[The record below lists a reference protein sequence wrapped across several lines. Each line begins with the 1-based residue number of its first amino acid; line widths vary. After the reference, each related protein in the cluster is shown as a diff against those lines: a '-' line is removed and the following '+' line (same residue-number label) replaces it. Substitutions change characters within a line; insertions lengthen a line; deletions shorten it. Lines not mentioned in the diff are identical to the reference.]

1 MLFIKNAEIYTMAD
15 EIIENG
21 CILIEAGKIK
31 EIGNDLVAPLD
42 ATVVDA
48 SGKKV
53 FPGFIDAHCHIGM
66 WEEGIGFEGADGNEM
81 TDPVTPHLRAIDAL
95 NPRDEA
101 FENAIKGGVTAA
113 ATGPGSA
120 NVIGGTFAVVK
131 LHGDRIDDMV
141 MNPSVAMKC
150 AFGEN
155 PKRVYAEKKIT
166 PTTRMG
172 TAAKLRETLA
182 KAVEYSKKIELA
194 GDDASKLPAY
204 DMKLEAMLPVVKG
217 EIPLKAHAHRADDI
231 FTSIRIAKEFGVK
244 LTLEHCTE
252 GHLIA
257 DHLAKEGY
265 FATIGPSFGSK
276 SKFELN
282 NKTFDTPRVMVEA
295 GCKIA
300 IMTDSPV
307 IPLEYLPMCAALA
320 HKAGLDEM
328 EALKCITINP
338 AEVLGV
344 QERIGSLEAG
354 KDADIVIWDRHPFD
368 LQAHVEMTIVN
379 GEIVYKK

>member
-1 MLFIKNAEIYTMAD
+1 MLLIKNAKVFTMAG
-15 EIIENG
+15 ELIENG
-21 CILIEAGKIK
+21 CILVENGKIK
-31 EIGNDLVAPLD
+31 EVGTDLVAPLD
-42 ATVVDA
+42 AEIIDA
-48 SGKKV
+48 EGKNV

-81 TDPVTPHLRAIDAL
+81 TDPITPHLRAIDAI

-101 FENAIKGGVTAA
+101 FENAIKGGVTTA

-120 NVIGGTFAVVK
+120 NVIGGVFSVIK
-131 LHGDRIDDMV
+131 LHGDRVDDMIV
-141 MNPSVAMKC
+141 KETLAMKC

-155 PKRVYAEKKIT
+155 PKRVYNDKKMM
-166 PTTRMG
+166 PSTRMG

-182 KAVEYSKKIELA
+182 KAVEYRDKKVAA
-194 GDDASKLPAY
+194 GDDASKLPTY
-204 DMKLEAMLPVVKG
+204 DMKMEAMLPVVNK

-231 FTSIRIAKEFGVK
+231 FTSIRIAKEFDVL

-265 FATIGPSFGSK
+265 PAIIGPSFGNK

-282 NKTFDTPRVMVEA
+282 QKTFDTPGVLVKA
-295 GCKIA
+295 GVKIA

-307 IPLEYLPMCAALA
+307 IPLEYLPMAAALA

-328 EALKCITINP
+328 DALKCITINP
-338 AEVLGV
+338 AEILGV
-344 QERIGSLEAG
+344 QDRLGSIEAG
-354 KDADIVIWDRHPFD
+354 KDADLVIWDGHPFD
-368 LQAHVEMTIVN
+368 LQAKVAYTLVN
-379 GEIVYKK
+379 GKVVYKA